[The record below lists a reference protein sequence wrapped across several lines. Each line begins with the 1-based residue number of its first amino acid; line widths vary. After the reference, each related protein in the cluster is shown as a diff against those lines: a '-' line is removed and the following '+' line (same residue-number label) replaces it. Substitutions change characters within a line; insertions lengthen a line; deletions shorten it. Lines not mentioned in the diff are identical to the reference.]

1 MREANR
7 RGYRHAVARYPH
19 ARRKRRLAA
28 PAAPRAPR
36 RVRLGRRCG
45 SVLAQSLTG
54 FTSRGEASACAVAGA
69 NAGQAADLQVRFCEA
84 DLQVRFWPRRT
95 LGKGGGFALVPRPA
109 LNLIALGGVVQQL
122 AMYRHRSSITRV
134 LPTVSTVLLWAA
146 ATASGS
152 SASGV
157 LAPPPAPSA
166 VSFPPGPKL
175 ACKWDASSS
184 SLGVSWQTAVA
195 PEPLAYP
202 ADVYE
207 IQISASPFARASAI
221 YTVSGLE
228 AQLGLD
234 LLLPNT
240 TYFLSMRAHAG
251 WAFVS
256 GHFMGGNTWG
266 KLGPVTRCTTGAAS
280 ATARGRSIGGSG
292 SSSASASA
300 AETHTFESWRMSEYA
315 AGEVDYLLNHDGA
328 DAAGSS
334 LLFTALAQY
343 EYRMG
348 DLALQGSWMGGSTA
362 VRKTPL
368 LNDHFTNTGSGQP

>member
-69 NAGQAADLQVRFCEA
+69 NAGQAADLVRFCEA

>member
-69 NAGQAADLQVRFCEA
+69 NAGQAADLVRFCEA

-175 ACKWDASSS
+175 ACKWDAGSS

>member
-19 ARRKRRLAA
+19 ARRKRRLVA

>member
-1 MREANR
+1 MRSC
-7 RGYRHAVARYPH
+7 RG
-19 ARRKRRLAA
+19 K
-28 PAAPRAPR
+28 
-36 RVRLGRRCG
+36 CG
-45 SVLAQSLTG
+45 
-54 FTSRGEASACAVAGA
+54 
-69 NAGQAADLQVRFCEA
+69 GQAADLQVRFCEA